1 MVSTEGVI
9 IAPAYDLLSTAVYTT
24 TAFAQERA
32 TWPNTILA
40 LRLPSAQTYADV
52 TRQAV
57 LDAGRMLGLNQATA
71 RRELD
76 RMVPGIVPEADKL
89 IAAIAAE
96 NAQLPE
102 SVRPALGGEMRV
114 LRAIRH
120 IIIEEMVKKLK
131 P

>member
-1 MVSTEGVI
+1 
-9 IAPAYDLLSTAVYTT
+9 
-24 TAFAQERA
+24 
-32 TWPNTILA
+32 
-40 LRLPSAQTYADV
+40 
-52 TRQAV
+52 
-57 LDAGRMLGLNQATA
+57 
-71 RRELD
+71 
-76 RMVPGIVPEADKL
+76 MVPGIVPEADKL

-102 SVRPALGGEMRV
+102 SVRPALGAEMRV